1 MIKVNLL
8 RENTP
13 RKGGATFQELRAGFP
28 LVLGLLLV
36 GALIAGW
43 HWKLSGEQAN
53 YDAQLQQF
61 EIEKQRLLPIQAEM
75 QQFKQQKATLE
86 NRMLVVQK
94 LLENRYGPIRM
105 MDALVSSVP
114 DDPKLWLTGISQNGN
129 HLTIEG
135 NAFEVAAIARFI
147 SRLGQHDVFNKVDL
161 DFWEEE
167 PSSIRF
173 QLTCITQN
181 L

>member
-53 YDAQLQQF
+53 YD
-61 EIEKQRLLPIQAEM
+61 
-75 QQFKQQKATLE
+75 ATLE